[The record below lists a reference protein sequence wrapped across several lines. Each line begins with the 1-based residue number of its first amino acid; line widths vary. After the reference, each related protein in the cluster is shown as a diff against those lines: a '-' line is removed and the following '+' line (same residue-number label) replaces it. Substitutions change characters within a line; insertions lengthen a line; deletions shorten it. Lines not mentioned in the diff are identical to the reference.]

1 MIVCLHLL
9 YNCRNALFDPLLY
22 VCRFIVLCAPYDN
35 KLSDKVTEPNENDE
49 RVQEVDKPPDPA
61 VHVTQRT
68 QIHDA
73 RQREDVGEATERA
86 GEPTDKQHTA

>member
-1 MIVCLHLL
+1 MHTISLTNTYKHRSQKTNKQKILNVIVCLHLL

-61 VHVTQRT
+61 VHVT
-68 QIHDA
+68 
-73 RQREDVGEATERA
+73 
-86 GEPTDKQHTA
+86 

>member
-1 MIVCLHLL
+1 MIACLHLL
-9 YNCRNALFDPLLY
+9 YNSRNALFHCSTCVVSLFY
-22 VCRFIVLCAPYDN
+22 VYPMIYLVLRAPYDN

-86 GEPTDKQHTA
+86 